1 MKTGLLLNKRW
12 NFGVGTEDAIL
23 VKEASNSTTGLRLKA
38 LAAGEYVVDW
48 GDGTVET
55 RTIDSGTVGQYYYN
69 THKYSKAGRYKISFF
84 GIDGKAAIYQLAY
97 LSLIDTTSAKFM
109 EGYVHS
115 AFSFSSETKLEEIWL
130 PSSIT
135 PASGQF
141 SQCASLKN
149 IYCNF
154 SSGSPNAASAPWGAT
169 NATVHYLKSG
179 GSEGTGGGGETGGG
193 GSFPTTFSVTNCSG
207 NGAAVGTYA
216 KTANTT
222 TVGGKDYPVYSYT
235 QPILATSFYIYV
247 CQYRQGASGAFW
259 TLKADSYS
267 ASDEGY
273 SSLGSVAAGADGL
286 PSSTV
291 WTAASSEATVSWS

>member
-1 MKTGLLLNKRW
+1 MKTGLLLKKRW

-97 LSLIDTTSAKFM
+97 SSLIDTTSAKFM

-115 AFSFSSETKLEEIWL
+115 SFSFSSETKLEEIWL

-135 PASGQF
+135 PVSGQF
-141 SQCASLKN
+141 SQCTNLKN

-154 SSGSPNAASAPWGAT
+154 SSGSSNAASAPWGAT
-169 NATVHYLKSG
+169 NATVHYLR
-179 GSEGTGGGGETGGG
+179 
-193 GSFPTTFSVTNCSG
+193 V
-207 NGAAVGTYA
+207 
-216 KTANTT
+216 
-222 TVGGKDYPVYSYT
+222 
-235 QPILATSFYIYV
+235 
-247 CQYRQGASGAFW
+247 
-259 TLKADSYS
+259 
-267 ASDEGY
+267 
-273 SSLGSVAAGADGL
+273 
-286 PSSTV
+286 
-291 WTAASSEATVSWS
+291 

>member
-23 VKEASNSTTGLRLKA
+23 VKEASTSTTGLRFKA

-55 RTIDSGTVGQYYYN
+55 RLIDSGTVGQYYYN
-69 THKYSKAGRYKISFF
+69 THKYSKAGRYRISFF

-97 LSLIDTTSAKFM
+97 STLIDTTSAKFM

-115 AFSFSSETKLEEIWL
+115 SFSFSSETKLEEIWL

-141 SQCASLKN
+141 SSCASLKN

-154 SSGSPNAASAPWGAT
+154 SSSSTNAAGAPWGAT
-169 NATVHYLKSG
+169 NATVHYLR
-179 GSEGTGGGGETGGG
+179 
-193 GSFPTTFSVTNCSG
+193 V
-207 NGAAVGTYA
+207 
-216 KTANTT
+216 
-222 TVGGKDYPVYSYT
+222 
-235 QPILATSFYIYV
+235 
-247 CQYRQGASGAFW
+247 
-259 TLKADSYS
+259 
-267 ASDEGY
+267 
-273 SSLGSVAAGADGL
+273 
-286 PSSTV
+286 
-291 WTAASSEATVSWS
+291 

>member
-1 MKTGLLLNKRW
+1 MKTGLLLKKRW

-23 VKEASNSTTGLRLKA
+23 VKEASTSTTGLRFKA

-48 GDGTVET
+48 GDGNVET
-55 RTIDSGTVGQYYYN
+55 STIDSGTVGQYYYN

-97 LSLIDTTSAKFM
+97 QSLIDTTSAKFM

-135 PASGQF
+135 PTSGQF
-141 SQCASLKN
+141 SHCASLKN

-154 SSGSPNAASAPWGAT
+154 SSGSSNAASAPWGAT

-179 GSEGTGGGGETGGG
+179 GGESGG
-193 GSFPTTFSVTNCSG
+193 GSSGSFPDTFTVTDCSG

-222 TVGGKDYPVYSYT
+222 TVGGKYYPVYSMT
-235 QPILATSFYIYV
+235 QELLGTIFYIYV
-247 CQYRQGASGAFW
+247 CGYKMGSAGVFW
-259 TLKADSYS
+259 ALRADSYS
-267 ASDEGY
+267 ASDDAY
-273 SSLGSVAAGADGL
+273 SGLGSVAAGSDGL

-291 WTAASSEATVSWS
+291 WGESASSEATVSWSP